1 MQQNSD
7 PFFSSRYQQAPS
19 RPIEAQE
26 MVGESPAMRRIKAY
40 VGRLAAVDS
49 NVLITGDTGTGK
61 ELVAELIH
69 CHSSRWRQR
78 MVCLNCAALP
88 DSLLESELFGY
99 ERGAFT
105 GAHASNAGKLQQ
117 ADGGTVFFDEIGDM
131 SSSAQ
136 AKILKAIEEKNIY
149 RLGSQASISLDI
161 RIIAATNQ
169 NLEAAI
175 ADGRFRKDLYFR
187 LNVHRIHL
195 PPLRERKEDIPLLL
209 EHYLRECNRRSARQ
223 VEGFSAEVLTK
234 LLTYGW
240 PGNIREL
247 KNLLEAIFVTPPA
260 GRIGVEDLPEWFG
273 RQFRAGEP
281 GYRDERDLVLAALL
295 STNWNKSR
303 AAHKLRWS
311 RMTLYRK
318 ILKYDL
324 VQ

>member
-175 ADGRFRKDLYFR
+175 ADGRFRKDLY
-187 LNVHRIHL
+187 
-195 PPLRERKEDIPLLL
+195 
-209 EHYLRECNRRSARQ
+209 YLRECNRRSARQ